1 MNGRITAMKA
11 NGEIGALQDK
21 WFGFRMDLAD
31 QIPSFS

>member
-1 MNGRITAMKA
+1 MNQRITAMKG

-21 WFGFRMDLAD
+21 WFGFRMNLAD